1 MRGDSSARGQANL
14 VALAVAV
21 VVLTAALGVGLA
33 IADGAFGDAER
44 DATERATAASLA
56 ETLVHP
62 DSSLSARHNVLNA
75 SAVAQFESWDL
86 DNRHTALEGHDVT
99 VRLDDETLATT
110 GDTTA
115 GTTIRRIVLVEERQS
130 ATRTPGLSGTGNPAV
145 TLPRR
150 TDRVV
155 LTLDPDDDTTVST
168 VRIDE
173 RVELHNDSGLAGEHE
188 IAVSPLETATLGIE
202 ANGELSEG
210 DVRIEYFPVRTRSA
224 VLEVTVDA

>member
-1 MRGDSSARGQANL
+1 MGADSSGRGQANL
-14 VALAVAV
+14 VALAVAI

-75 SAVAQFESWDL
+75 SAVEVFESQDL
-86 DNRHTALEGHDVT
+86 DTRHTALEAYDVT

-115 GTTIRRIVLVEERQS
+115 GTTIRRVVLVEERQS
-130 ATRTPGLSGTGNPAV
+130 AIRTPGLSGTADPTV

-155 LTLDPDDDTTVST
+155 LAFDPDDDTTVST

-173 RVELHNDSGLAGEHE
+173 RVELHNESGLVGEHE
-188 IAVSPLETATLGIE
+188 VAVSPLETSKVEIE
-202 ANGELSEG
+202 ADGEVVEG